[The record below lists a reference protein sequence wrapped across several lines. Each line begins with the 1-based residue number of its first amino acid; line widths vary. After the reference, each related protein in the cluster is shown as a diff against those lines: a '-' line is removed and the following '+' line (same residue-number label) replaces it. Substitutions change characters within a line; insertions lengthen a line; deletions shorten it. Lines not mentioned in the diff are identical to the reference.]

1 MAMGDGDDVH
11 SDCDASDHAPLT
23 TTAEVNEDDDGG
35 SDDEG
40 PDNDD
45 EYDND
50 EDKFDDDYVGIQ
62 PMRQGRNRPT
72 KSGTQNVNAV
82 PASNPWEARGTSR

>member
-50 EDKFDDDYVGIQ
+50 EDKSDDD
-62 PMRQGRNRPT
+62 GRRLCWHPANAAGT
-72 KSGTQNVNAV
+72 K
-82 PASNPWEARGTSR
+82 